1 MILVYLNQTE
11 WLSRQISVFFFI
23 DISNKNSMEI
33 EREHKKFTQCHP
45 KIPTRCFY
53 IKNVPFGSIIFP
65 NLDMFDT
72 QIMVYAEK
80 TFPFPHLI
88 YKFYHIL
95 SSFNPGNRPLLIFIR
110 QLRDILLS
118 SVYHT
123 KVPPTRHKCS
133 C

>member
-11 WLSRQISVFFFI
+11 WLSRRISVFFFI

-33 EREHKKFTQCHP
+33 EREHKKITQCHP
-45 KIPTRCFY
+45 KIPTRSFY

-80 TFPFPHLI
+80 HSLSYTSYINSTMYYPVLI
-88 YKFYHIL
+88 LAIGPY
-95 SSFNPGNRPLLIFIR
+95 
-110 QLRDILLS
+110 
-118 SVYHT
+118 
-123 KVPPTRHKCS
+123 
-133 C
+133 